1 MFVFLFEII
10 PEGRKLCNSSFFF
23 LFAHLSVVF
32 SCCFIFIFLN
42 VLFLGSTY
50 CYLSS
55 RYAGARWS
63 LRKPEF
69 RVNLGAQVLGTALN
83 SLRFGSC

>member
-1 MFVFLFEII
+1 MFCFH
-10 PEGRKLCNSSFFF
+10 PFF
-23 LFAHLSVVF
+23 LPVCPLYFHIVF
-32 SCCFIFIFLN
+32 IIIILFFYICFF
-42 VLFLGSTY
+42 GPPY
-50 CYLSS
+50 CYVSS

-83 SLRFGSC
+83 SLRFASCLQLHPFCF